1 MCGGARGSGENR
13 GSEWATGL
21 GFRVGG
27 HIGHGVAGWA
37 FAQLGWLA
45 QWPAGSSPSSG
56 EGLFFSFTFLLI
68 FFLLVFFSL
77 FSIYFSC
84 QMIFVNYETL
94 HIIPSQH
101 YNVS

>member
-37 FAQLGWLA
+37 FAQLG
-45 QWPAGSSPSSG
+45 QPAGPSG
-56 EGLFFSFTFLLI
+56 PVREGKVPFPLFGFFYFLFIFLILFSFSF
-68 FFLLVFFSL
+68 FFLF
-77 FSIYFSC
+77 
-84 QMIFVNYETL
+84 
-94 HIIPSQH
+94 
-101 YNVS
+101 